1 MNTTN
6 IMDIAIG
13 ICLGLGLAASCGFRV
28 FVPLLISN
36 IASMTGIVD
45 IGGGFEWMGSWPAF
59 AIFLT
64 ATIVEIGAY
73 YIPVLDNM
81 LDTISV
87 PLATIAGTLLSVTFI
102 TDVPPMVQWTLG
114 IIIGG
119 GSAAV
124 IKSGASMAR
133 LKSTTFTAGWANW
146 LLATFEHV
154 TSFVMSILT
163 VLLPIVMGVIALGV
177 LGFFGWRLAVKKKP
191 NSRINSDSRIN
202 HDSKIK

>member
-1 MNTTN
+1 
-6 IMDIAIG
+6 MDIAIG

-36 IASMTGIVD
+36 IASMLGIVH
-45 IGGGFEWMGSWPAF
+45 IGGGFEWMASWPAF

-64 ATIVEIGAY
+64 ATVAEIGAY
-73 YIPVLDNM
+73 YIPVLDNA
-81 LDTISV
+81 LDTISI

-114 IIIGG
+114 IIVGG

-133 LKSTTFTAGWANW
+133 LKSTAFTAGWGNW
-146 LLATFEHV
+146 LIATFEHAA
-154 TSFVMSILT
+154 SFVMSILT
-163 VLLPIVMGVIALGV
+163 VIIPVVMGVIALGV
-177 LGFFGWRLAVKKKP
+177 LGYFGWRLSVKKK
-191 NSRINSDSRIN
+191 NTEQKQFLS
-202 HDSKIK
+202 

>member
-1 MNTTN
+1 
-6 IMDIAIG
+6 MDIAIG

-36 IASMTGIVD
+36 IASMTGIVNL
-45 IGGGFEWMGSWPAF
+45 GGGFEWMGSWPAF

-64 ATIVEIGAY
+64 ATVAEIGAY
-73 YIPVLDNM
+73 YIPVIDNA

-87 PLATIAGTLLSVTFI
+87 PLAAVAGTLLSVTFI

-114 IIIGG
+114 IIVGG

-133 LKSTTFTAGWANW
+133 LKSTAFTAGWANW
-146 LLATFEHV
+146 IIATFEHV
-154 TSFVMSILT
+154 TSFVMSVLT

-177 LGFFGWRLAVKKKP
+177 LGFFGWRLAKKKNP
-191 NSRINSDSRIN
+191 EKRSD
-202 HDSKIK
+202 HDKKD

>member
-1 MNTTN
+1 
-6 IMDIAIG
+6 MDIAIG

-36 IASMTGIVD
+36 IASMTGIVN

-64 ATIVEIGAY
+64 ATVAEIGAY
-73 YIPVLDNM
+73 YIPVLDNA

-114 IIIGG
+114 IIVGG

-133 LKSTTFTAGWANW
+133 LKSTAFTAGWANW
-146 LLATFEHV
+146 LLATFEHI
-154 TSFVMSILT
+154 TSFVMSVLT

-177 LGFFGWRLAVKKKP
+177 LGFFGWRLTVKRPIPKK
-191 NSRINSDSRIN
+191 NHDSRI
-202 HDSKIK
+202 KG

>member
-1 MNTTN
+1 
-6 IMDIAIG
+6 MDIAIG

-133 LKSTTFTAGWANW
+133 LKSTAFTAGWANW
-146 LLATFEHV
+146 LIATFEHV
-154 TSFVMSILT
+154 TSFVMSVLT

-177 LGFFGWRLAVKKKP
+177 LGFFGWRLTKKK
-191 NSRINSDSRIN
+191 NHSSRINPDSG
-202 HDSKIK
+202 IKG

>member
-1 MNTTN
+1 
-6 IMDIAIG
+6 MDIAIG

-36 IASMTGIVD
+36 IASMTGIVN

-64 ATIVEIGAY
+64 ATVAEIGAY
-73 YIPVLDNM
+73 YIPVLDNA

-87 PLATIAGTLLSVTFI
+87 PLAAIAGTLLSVTFI

-114 IIIGG
+114 IIVGG

-133 LKSTTFTAGWANW
+133 LKSTAFTAGWANW

-154 TSFVMSILT
+154 TSFVMSVLT

-177 LGFFGWRLAVKKKP
+177 LGFFGWRLAAKKP
-191 NSRINSDSRIN
+191 VPKKNHDSRIN
-202 HDSKIK
+202 PDSGIKG

>member
-1 MNTTN
+1 
-6 IMDIAIG
+6 MDIAIG

-36 IASMTGIVD
+36 IASMAGIVH
-45 IGGGFEWMGSWPAF
+45 IGGGFEWMGSWSAF
-59 AIFLT
+59 AIFLS
-64 ATIVEIGAY
+64 ATVAEIGAY
-73 YIPVLDNM
+73 YIPVLDNA

-87 PLATIAGTLLSVTFI
+87 PLAAVAGTLLSVTFI

-114 IIIGG
+114 IIVGG

-133 LKSTTFTAGWANW
+133 LKSTAFTAGWANW

-154 TSFVMSILT
+154 TSFVMSVLT
-163 VLLPIVMGVIALGV
+163 VLLPVVMGVIALGV
-177 LGFFGWRLAVKKKP
+177 LGYFGWRLGAKRPATKK
-191 NSRINSDSRIN
+191 NHDSRI
-202 HDSKIK
+202 KG

>member
-1 MNTTN
+1 
-6 IMDIAIG
+6 MDIAIG

-36 IASMTGIVD
+36 IASMAGIVH

-64 ATIVEIGAY
+64 ATVAEIGAY
-73 YIPVLDNM
+73 YIPVLDNA
-81 LDTISV
+81 LDTVSI

-114 IIIGG
+114 IIVGG

-124 IKSGASMAR
+124 IKTGASMAR
-133 LKSTTFTAGWANW
+133 LKSTAFTAGLANW
-146 LLATFEHV
+146 IIATIEHIA
-154 TSFVMSILT
+154 SIVMSVLTILI
-163 VLLPIVMGVIALGV
+163 PIVMGIFALGV
-177 LGFFGWRLAVKKKP
+177 LGYFAFRLTAKKK
-191 NSRINSDSRIN
+191 RTGTEGMTM
-202 HDSKIK
+202 

>member
-1 MNTTN
+1 
-6 IMDIAIG
+6 MDIAIG

-36 IASMTGIVD
+36 IAAMLGIVN

-64 ATIVEIGAY
+64 ATVAEIGAY
-73 YIPVLDNM
+73 YIPVIDNA

-87 PLATIAGTLLSVTFI
+87 PLAAVAGTLLSVTFI

-114 IIIGG
+114 IIVGG

-146 LLATFEHV
+146 IIATFEHV
-154 TSFVMSILT
+154 TSFIMSVLT

-177 LGFFGWRLAVKKKP
+177 LGFFGWRLAKKT
-191 NSRINSDSRIN
+191 N
-202 HDSKIK
+202 HDSGINADSGIKR

>member
-1 MNTTN
+1 
-6 IMDIAIG
+6 MDIAIG

-36 IASMTGIVD
+36 IASLTGVVN

-146 LLATFEHV
+146 LIATFEHV
-154 TSFVMSILT
+154 TSFVMSVLT

-177 LGFFGWRLAVKKKP
+177 LGFFGWRLTKKK
-191 NSRINSDSRIN
+191 NHDSRI
-202 HDSKIK
+202 KG

>member
-1 MNTTN
+1 
-6 IMDIAIG
+6 MDIAIG

-36 IASMTGIVD
+36 IASMTGIVNL
-45 IGGGFEWMGSWPAF
+45 GGGFEWMGSWPAF

-64 ATIVEIGAY
+64 ATIAEIGAY
-73 YIPVLDNM
+73 YIPVIDNA

-87 PLATIAGTLLSVTFI
+87 PLAAVAGTLLSVTFI

-114 IIIGG
+114 IIVGG

-133 LKSTTFTAGWANW
+133 LKSTAFTAGWANW
-146 LLATFEHV
+146 IIATFEHV
-154 TSFVMSILT
+154 TSFVMSVLT

-177 LGFFGWRLAVKKKP
+177 LGFFGWRLVKKK
-191 NSRINSDSRIN
+191 NQDSG
-202 HDSKIK
+202 IKG

>member
-1 MNTTN
+1 
-6 IMDIAIG
+6 MDIAIG
-13 ICLGLGLAASCGFRV
+13 ICLGLGLAASSGFRV

-36 IASMTGIVD
+36 IAAMLGIVHL
-45 IGGGFEWMGSWPAF
+45 GGGFEWMASWPAF

-64 ATIVEIGAY
+64 ATVAEIGAY
-73 YIPVLDNM
+73 YIPVLDNA

-87 PLATIAGTLLSVTFI
+87 PLAAVAGTLLSVTFI

-114 IIIGG
+114 IIVGG

-133 LKSTTFTAGWANW
+133 LKSTAFTAGWANW
-146 LLATFEHV
+146 IVATFEHV
-154 TSFVMSILT
+154 TSFIMSIMT

-177 LGFFGWRLAVKKKP
+177 LGFFGWRLAKKKNLNRSKAP
-191 NSRINSDSRIN
+191 N
-202 HDSKIK
+202 H

>member
-1 MNTTN
+1 
-6 IMDIAIG
+6 MDIAIG

-36 IASMTGIVD
+36 IASMTGIVNL
-45 IGGGFEWMGSWPAF
+45 GGGFEWMGSWPAF

-64 ATIVEIGAY
+64 ATIAEIGAY
-73 YIPVLDNM
+73 YIPVIDNA

-87 PLATIAGTLLSVTFI
+87 PLAAVAGTLLSVTFI

-114 IIIGG
+114 IIVGG

-133 LKSTTFTAGWANW
+133 LKSTAFTAGWANW
-146 LLATFEHV
+146 IIATFEHV
-154 TSFVMSILT
+154 TSFVMSVLT

-177 LGFFGWRLAVKKKP
+177 LGFFGWRLAKKKNP
-191 NSRINSDSRIN
+191 EKRSD
-202 HDSKIK
+202 HDKKD

>member
-1 MNTTN
+1 MADKDTRSFTAFR

-36 IASMTGIVD
+36 IASLTGIVN

-64 ATIVEIGAY
+64 ATVAEIGAY
-73 YIPVLDNM
+73 YIPVLDNA

-87 PLATIAGTLLSVTFI
+87 PLAAIAGTLLSVTFI

-114 IIIGG
+114 IIVGG

-133 LKSTTFTAGWANW
+133 LKSTAFTAGWANW
-146 LLATFEHV
+146 LIATFEHI
-154 TSFVMSILT
+154 TSFVMSVLT
-163 VLLPIVMGVIALGV
+163 VLIPVVMGVIALGV
-177 LGFFGWRLAVKKKP
+177 LGYFGWRLSKKK
-191 NSRINSDSRIN
+191 NHDSRI
-202 HDSKIK
+202 KG

>member
-1 MNTTN
+1 
-6 IMDIAIG
+6 MDIAIG

-36 IASMTGIVD
+36 IASLTGIVN

-64 ATIVEIGAY
+64 ATIAEIGAY

-146 LLATFEHV
+146 LIATFEHV
-154 TSFVMSILT
+154 TSFVMSVLT
-163 VLLPIVMGVIALGV
+163 VLLPVVMGVIALGV
-177 LGFFGWRLAVKKKP
+177 LGFFGWRLAVKKKT
-191 NSRINSDSRIN
+191 DSRIN
-202 HDSKIK
+202 HDSRIKG

>member
-1 MNTTN
+1 
-6 IMDIAIG
+6 MDIAIG

-36 IASMTGIVD
+36 IASMTGIVN

-64 ATIVEIGAY
+64 ATVAEIGAY
-73 YIPVLDNM
+73 YIPVLDNA

-114 IIIGG
+114 IIVGG

-133 LKSTTFTAGWANW
+133 LKSTAFTAGWANW
-146 LLATFEHV
+146 LIATIEHV

-163 VLLPIVMGVIALGV
+163 VLLPVVMGVIALGV
-177 LGFFGWRLAVKKKP
+177 LGFFGWRLTAKKP
-191 NSRINSDSRIN
+191 RPKKN
-202 HDSKIK
+202 HDSSIKG